1 MEYESKN
8 YLYLKKLLNSTKLF
22 KSVFLYLKNKVIQV
36 SRPKQ
41 KMKPTRVT

>member
-8 YLYLKKLLNSTKLF
+8 DLYLKKLLNSTKLF
-22 KSVFLYLKNKVIQV
+22 KSVFLYLKNEVIQV

-41 KMKPTRVT
+41 EMKPNRVT